1 MVKSR
6 AHRRISRMKWFNF
19 TIERLLRIRSASRL
33 IFLFAFL
40 LSIGPPSRASEPKAN
55 NPTAIETFDQAVG
68 LRTALEGKTASSRT
82 LGDYK
87 KVISKYRSVYYQY
100 PGSSKAD
107 DALIAVAELYQLMAN
122 DQKDPSYFEQAI
134 KAYKFLLKEYPG
146 SPYRTEALYTTG
158 EIYLNDLRDPTN
170 AQEIFKEFISKYP
183 HSSKARNAKARL
195 DDLRAEMKQAKK
207 TTAKAASNGTKPVE
221 NADIAARPSGTT
233 STEKNLAT
241 KEASTK
247 EIVAEESTQETEL
260 AKVLPPPRAYKENQ
274 STGQKVATPGD
285 VATDDSSAKAASG
298 YGTKNSL
305 PEGST
310 VGQKSGRKTSV
321 ITEIRYWNTEEYT
334 RIIVVPD
341 GEVKF
346 LEGRLEDPARYYLDI
361 ENAKLSSSFT
371 AKAFPINDG
380 YVNQI
385 RLGQLKEQVTRI
397 VVDLGEI
404 KNCHVY
410 NLQNP
415 YRIVIDLSGLP
426 RNFLLA
432 VKKDW
437 QVTRGDPLPDELERP
452 EISKKKPASEQKK
465 KDIDSETAQKTE
477 VSTDKTLGS
486 SPADHPARPS
496 AKNNSAQATKKSTA
510 PTVAPLVAKQDTQ
523 PKPKTATPKSDGT
536 RSLTRTL
543 GLKIGRIVIDPGHGG
558 HDTGTVGPSG
568 LQEKDLVLDISMR
581 LKSLIE
587 DRLEGEVILTRTEDV
602 FVALEER
609 TAIANHTQADLFISI
624 HANSSRNKRVSGV
637 ETFFLNFADSPDVEE
652 IAARENASSQKT
664 IFELQDLVQKITL
677 KEKVEES
684 KEFAQI
690 MQKTV
695 TTSLYKPRVP
705 NRDRG
710 VKQAPFI
717 VLIGANMPS
726 ILSEISF
733 VSNPMDEKLLKSTS
747 YRQKIAEALCEGI
760 ASYAGN
766 LGGIKTAKVV
776 H

>member
-6 AHRRISRMKWFNF
+6 VHNRISRVKWFNL
-19 TIERLLRIRSASRL
+19 TIERLRRIRSAAGL
-33 IFLFAFL
+33 IFLLAAL
-40 LSIGPPSRASEPKAN
+40 LSIGPPSRASESKAN
-55 NPTAIETFDQAVG
+55 NPTAIQIFDQAVG

-87 KVISKYRSVYYQY
+87 KVINKYRSVYYQY

-122 DQKDPSYFEQAI
+122 DLKNPSYFEQAI

-183 HSSKARNAKARL
+183 HSSKAQNAKARL

-207 TTAKAASNGTKPVE
+207 TTVKPASNGTKPVE

-233 STEKNLAT
+233 SSEKNLAT

-247 EIVAEESTQETEL
+247 EIVAEESTQEPEL
-260 AKVLPPPRAYKENQ
+260 AEVLPPPRAYKENQ
-274 STGQKVATPGD
+274 SAGQKTSPHGAV
-285 VATDDSSAKAASG
+285 VTDDSSTKAVSG
-298 YGTKNSL
+298 SGTKNSL
-305 PEGST
+305 LEGSP
-310 VGQKSGRKTSV
+310 VGQKSGRKSSF
-321 ITEIRYWNTEEYT
+321 ITDLRYWNTEEYT

-346 LEGRLEDPARYYLDI
+346 LEGKLEDPARYYLDI
-361 ENAKLSSSFT
+361 ENTKLSSSFT

-415 YRIVIDLSGLP
+415 YRIIIDLSGSP
-426 RNFLLA
+426 RHSLLA

-452 EISKKKPASEQKK
+452 AISKKKPSPEQKK
-465 KDIDSETAQKTE
+465 KDNDLETAQKTD
-477 VSTDKTLGS
+477 VSTDKALGTS
-486 SPADHPARPS
+486 SSDHPVRPS
-496 AKNNSAQATKKSTA
+496 AKNDHAQSKEKSTA
-510 PTVAPLVAKQDTQ
+510 FTVAPLVAKQEAQ

-587 DRLEGEVILTRTEDV
+587 ERLEGEVILTRTEDV

-624 HANSSRNKRVSGV
+624 HANSSRNRRVSGV
-637 ETFFLNFADSPDVEE
+637 ETFFLNFTTSPGVEE
-652 IAARENASSQKT
+652 IAARENASAKKT
-664 IFELQDLVQKITL
+664 VFELQDLVQKITL
-677 KEKVEES
+677 NEKVDES

-690 MQKTV
+690 VQKTV
-695 TTSLYKPRVP
+695 SSSLYKPKTP
-705 NRDRG
+705 HRDRG

-766 LGGIKTAKVV
+766 LGGIKTATVI